1 MSVIR
6 NMQSLILTSEMQKW
20 LDDIRHEKGLYHM
33 MYDKKSIAK
42 FAEQFSLNE
51 VKSRSAIADWY
62 SAYGD

>member
-1 MSVIR
+1 
-6 NMQSLILTSEMQKW
+6 MQKW